1 MLSYYSTVY
10 CNLYIYVL
18 RTVRTREYRVCI
30 DISDEHTEVGMRC
43 GARYYLK
50 RDRLKSE
57 RIGCD
62 LKFIINRVAERPTA
76 TASATVHALSVCD
89 AQDLS
94 LKTPE
99 APETRLDQPLT
110 TRAAHVL

>member
-1 MLSYYSTVY
+1 MYQLLVQRADGPKNEIF
-10 CNLYIYVL
+10 C
-18 RTVRTREYRVCI
+18 R
-30 DISDEHTEVGMRC
+30 
-43 GARYYLK
+43 
-50 RDRLKSE
+50 
-57 RIGCD
+57 D

>member
-1 MLSYYSTVY
+1 MG
-10 CNLYIYVL
+10 IA
-18 RTVRTREYRVCI
+18 RPGVRDVPCVAAP
-30 DISDEHTEVGMRC
+30 DS
-43 GARYYLK
+43 
-50 RDRLKSE
+50 LKSE
-57 RIGCD
+57 RICCD

-76 TASATVHALSVCD
+76 TASATVHAVSVCD